1 MQLIDDSVRDAFS
14 DDKALVCA
22 AKAGD
27 QQAFEDLVSRYS
39 NVLHSYARTYSSN
52 QSDIDDFVQEGLCGL
67 LKAVRTYD
75 GTSSSFST
83 YASVCI
89 KNGVIS
95 AARKYGRHKDRL
107 VSYEETVTESDGPA
121 QHSPETIIIDK
132 ESTAFLYRSIQ
143 SVLSKYE
150 AVVFEMYLSEMPYAT
165 MAELLGKPV
174 KSIENAVRRI
184 RTKLKLLID
193 S

>member
-1 MQLIDDSVRDAFS
+1 MQLNDNNVGDALS
-14 DDKALVCA
+14 YEKALVSA
-22 AKAGD
+22 AQAGD
-27 QQAFEDLVSRYS
+27 QQAFELLVSRYNS
-39 NVLHSYARTYSSN
+39 VLNLYARTYSSN

-75 GTSSSFST
+75 GRSSAFST

-95 AARKYGRHKDRL
+95 AARKYGRQQDRL
-107 VSYEETVTESDGPA
+107 VSYEESVTESDVPT

-174 KSIENAVRRI
+174 KSVENAVRRI
-184 RTKLKLLID
+184 RTKIKNLITT
-193 S
+193 